1 MSGTEVSRSQG
12 LGMMLLSN
20 MLKRFIQRGT
30 LRVIHPDGRIS
41 EFVGSPEPMA
51 TIRLREASL
60 PLKLFRNPELHAGE
74 AYMNGT
80 LTFEDCSLEDFLG
93 LFSINRATIA
103 SYPLQT
109 VLRRISKLVRAF
121 QQYNPVGKARENV
134 AHHYDLS
141 AELYRLF
148 LDEDLQYS
156 CAYFE
161 DGNETLEEAQEKK
174 KRHIAAKLRL
184 EAGQRIL
191 DIGCGWG
198 GLAIDLA
205 RRADVEVLG
214 VTLSEEQHR
223 VAVERAK
230 ACGLADRVRFE
241 LRDYRDVTERFD
253 RIVSVGM
260 FEHVGVTRYDEFF
273 GALYERLTDDGLA
286 LLHSIGHM
294 SPPSTASPWLRK
306 YIFPGAYSPALSE
319 VFAATERQHLWVSDV
334 EVLRVHYADTLVE
347 WNRRFQKN
355 RARIAELYDE
365 RFCRMWEFYLISV
378 ETMFRTGAQM
388 VFQMQLAR
396 TRDAALLTRDYI
408 FETEE
413 AYWRA
418 EQRRPSGEDER
429 PRHAGSGRGGAPPAP
444 G

>member
-1 MSGTEVSRSQG
+1 MAGSGRDQDRG
-12 LGMMLLSN
+12 LGMKLLSH
-20 MLKRFIQRGT
+20 MLRRFIQRGT
-30 LRVIHPDGRIS
+30 LRVIEADGHVT
-41 EFVGSPEPMA
+41 EFVGTEAPVA
-51 TIRLREASL
+51 TIRLHDRSL
-60 PLKLFRNPELHAGE
+60 PMKLFRNPELHAGE
-74 AYMNGT
+74 AYMDGT
-80 LTFEDCSLEDFLG
+80 MTFEDCGLEDFLG

-103 SYPLQT
+103 NYPLQS
-109 VLRRISKLVRAF
+109 VLRRISRMLRAF
-121 QQYNPVGKARENV
+121 QQYNPIGKAQQNV

-141 AELYRLF
+141 EELYRLF

-161 DGNETLEEAQEKK
+161 TGTETLEEAQEKK

-184 EAGQRIL
+184 ADGQKIL

-198 GLAIDLA
+198 GMALYLA
-205 RRADVEVLG
+205 RCADVEVLG

-230 ACGLADRVRFE
+230 AAGLADRVRFE
-241 LRDYRDVTERFD
+241 LRDYRDVRERFD

-260 FEHVGVTRYDEFF
+260 FEHVGVSRYDEFF
-273 GALYERLTDDGLA
+273 GRAFELLTEDGLG

-319 VFAATERQHLWVSDV
+319 VFAATERQHLWISDV

-347 WNRRFQKN
+347 WNRRFQAN
-355 RARIAELYDE
+355 RDRIADLYDE
-365 RFCRMWEFYLISV
+365 RFCRMWEFYLISA

-388 VFQMQLAR
+388 VFQMQFAR
-396 TRDAALLTRDYI
+396 TRDAAQLTRDYM
-408 FETEE
+408 FETEN
-413 AYWRA
+413 AYR
-418 EQRRPSGEDER
+418 ER
-429 PRHAGSGRGGAPPAP
+429 ELRHQTAA
-444 G
+444 

>member
-1 MSGTEVSRSQG
+1 MSGTSDTRAQG
-12 LGMMLLSN
+12 LGMRLLGHMLQ
-20 MLKRFIQRGT
+20 RFIRKGT
-30 LRVIHPDGRIS
+30 LRVIDSDGQTFEFAGTEEPSATMRIHD
-41 EFVGSPEPMA
+41 P
-51 TIRLREASL
+51 SL

-80 LTFEDCSLEDFLG
+80 LTFEGCSLEDFLG
-93 LFSINRATIA
+93 VFSINRGAIAT
-103 SYPLQT
+103 YPLQS
-109 VLRRISKLVRAF
+109 VLRNISRMVRAV
-121 QQYNPVGKARENV
+121 QQRNPIGKAQQNV

-141 AELYRLF
+141 AEMYRLF
-148 LDEDLQYS
+148 LDEDMQYS

-161 DGNETLEEAQEKK
+161 NGDESLEEAQVKK
-174 KRHIAAKLRL
+174 KRHIAAKLQL
-184 EAGQRIL
+184 EDGQRIL

-205 RRADVEVLG
+205 RRANVEILG

-223 VAVERAK
+223 IAVERAN
-230 ACGLADRVRFE
+230 ASGLSDRVRFE
-241 LRDYRDVTERFD
+241 LRDYREVTGHFD

-273 GALYERLTDDGLA
+273 GRVYDLLVDDGFA
-286 LLHSIGHM
+286 VLHSIGHM

-347 WNRRFQKN
+347 WNRRFQQN
-355 RARIAELYDE
+355 RERIAELYDE
-365 RFCRMWEFYLISV
+365 RFCRMWEFYLISA

-396 TRDAALLTRDYI
+396 TRDAALLTRDYM
-408 FETEE
+408 FETEDS
-413 AYWRA
+413 YR
-418 EQRRPSGEDER
+418 QVDER
-429 PRHAGSGRGGAPPAP
+429 QKTAA
-444 G
+444 

>member
-1 MSGTEVSRSQG
+1 MVGNTAKVG
-12 LGMMLLSN
+12 LGMKFLSN
-20 MLKRFIQRGT
+20 MLERFVKHGT
-30 LRVIHPDGRIS
+30 LRVIDADGHIV
-41 EFVGSPEPMA
+41 EFVGSEEPIA
-51 TIRLREASL
+51 TIRLHDSGL
-60 PLKLFRNPELHAGE
+60 PMKLFRNPELHAGE

-109 VLRRISKLVRAF
+109 VLRRISRMVRAF
-121 QQYNPVGKARENV
+121 QQYNPVGRAQQNV

-141 AELYRLF
+141 EEMYRQF

-161 DGNETLEEAQEKK
+161 NGNETLEEAQEKK
-174 KRHIAAKLRL
+174 KRHVASKLRL
-184 EAGQRIL
+184 EPGQRIL

-198 GLAIDLA
+198 GLALDLA
-205 RRADVEVLG
+205 RRADVQVLG
-214 VTLSEEQHR
+214 VTLSEQQHR
-223 VAVERAK
+223 VAVDRAT
-230 ACGLADRVRFE
+230 ASGLSDRVKFE
-241 LRDYRDVTERFD
+241 LRDYREVDQRFD

-273 GALYERLTDDGLA
+273 GKVFDLLVDDGLA
-286 LLHSIGHM
+286 VLHSIGHM

-355 RARIAELYDE
+355 RTRVAELYDE
-365 RFCRMWEFYLISV
+365 RFCRMWEFYLISA

-388 VFQMQLAR
+388 VFHMQLAR
-396 TRDAALLTRDYI
+396 TRDAARLTRDYI
-408 FETEE
+408 FE
-413 AYWRA
+413 A
-418 EQRRPSGEDER
+418 EQNYRQEEI
-429 PRHAGSGRGGAPPAP
+429 RHSSAA
-444 G
+444 